1 MSTGHILVRK
11 NFICIRSGRLA
22 TTKRLFSDLLLST
35 ARSFRFLPL
44 EGEDPCFA
52 SDKLQRSKTW
62 RRGSDV
68 RDLGFTGRLNEHM
81 MAEESWSSTTAEK
94 SRLQHG

>member
-1 MSTGHILVRK
+1 MNKQRG
-11 NFICIRSGRLA
+11 A
-22 TTKRLFSDLLLST
+22 ALLCFVAVDAANRST